1 MGAVPVGTAAGR
13 ATEYPMN
20 LLSISH
26 ESSFAPA
33 GISPNSFRSDIYRS
47 AYYCKATRL
56 TRYRS
61 PEESISPSAK
71 PSPTPPLDPYS
82 VRTQSTE
89 ASPTYV
95 TTPPLPGHAPT
106 PSPPS
111 ISHQIWCS
119 NYIKKGPSCYGERRT
134 KYDQS
139 SHLSGSRSSPLP
151 LLTPLRVVPNVRHLP
166 QHVHSNQQTQEY
178 A

>member
-1 MGAVPVGTAAGR
+1 MCYVWGIVRPQDSPYSIMGAVPVGTAAGR

-26 ESSFAPA
+26 ESSF

-95 TTPPLPGHAPT
+95 TTPPLYNIGARSYSV
-106 PSPPS
+106 SPLNKS
-111 ISHQIWCS
+111 S
-119 NYIKKGPSCYGERRT
+119 NLVLQLYKKGP
-134 KYDQS
+134 Q
-139 SHLSGSRSSPLP
+139 
-151 LLTPLRVVPNVRHLP
+151 LRAMGNEGRNTINPP
-166 QHVHSNQQTQEY
+166 T
-178 A
+178 